1 MCGTMDDAFARAAN
15 VAARRLGATV
25 KFGRVDAT
33 AENVDVEALGRT
45 VGLTTI
51 PAVKGY
57 PTHATLNPYD
67 ARRSVKMPKT
77 FETTGPDGGAR
88 APRVE
93 DLVAF
98 AEETLPTYL
107 VERARVREDER
118 VRDAETIRIG
128 AEEGV
133 PTAVVVTNKKT
144 TSASLKSIAH
154 ALEGRF
160 RFLEVTYDE
169 GEDAPR
175 LPGLAAD
182 VGLSLIHI

>member
-1 MCGTMDDAFARAAN
+1 MCAGEMMFSKPSSGPCC
-15 VAARRLGATV
+15 RR
-25 KFGRVDAT
+25 GR
-33 AENVDVEALGRT
+33 R
-45 VGLTTI
+45 
-51 PAVKGY
+51 
-57 PTHATLNPYD
+57 
-67 ARRSVKMPKT
+67 
-77 FETTGPDGGAR
+77 TTGPDGAAR

-144 TSASLKSIAH
+144 TSAALKSIAH

-160 RFLEVTYDE
+160 RFLEVARTRKIDTLVLM
-169 GEDAPR
+169 APYSVLDVKTGR
-175 LPGLAAD
+175 SRNPQDDFHAFLPKT
-182 VGLSLIHI
+182 